1 MAALSSQSVG
11 ETSSTSLEGI
21 LLGAGNP
28 LLDISATVPKEFL
41 QKYNVKENDAILA
54 GEEHMSVYT
63 EMSEFNPQFIAG
75 GATQNSIRVAQ
86 WMMKVPGATSY
97 FGCVGSDAYATQ
109 MEEQAKAD
117 GVNVQYLVDDKQAT
131 GTCAVLI
138 TGEHRSLIAN
148 LAAANHFK
156 PEHLENA
163 VCKTIID
170 NAKFYYMAGFFLTVS
185 LESIMKIGAHAVEQ
199 KKTVIMNLSAPFIV
213 QFFWDQ
219 LNAALPFTDVM
230 FGNESEAEAF
240 GEKMEWGKDIE
251 TIAKNI
257 AAMPKASGFRSRTV
271 IITQGRDPTIV
282 VQNGV
287 VYNFPVDLLAPEQIV
302 DTNGAGDAFAGGY
315 LSELAKGSSLEKC
328 VHAGNWAARVII
340 QQSGCCYPAVCEY
353 E

>member
-1 MAALSSQSVG
+1 
-11 ETSSTSLEGI
+11 
-21 LLGAGNP
+21 
-28 LLDISATVPKEFL
+28 
-41 QKYNVKENDAILA
+41 
-54 GEEHMSVYT
+54 
-63 EMSEFNPQFIAG
+63 
-75 GATQNSIRVAQ
+75 
-86 WMMKVPGATSY
+86 
-97 FGCVGSDAYATQ
+97 
-109 MEEQAKAD
+109 
-117 GVNVQYLVDDKQAT
+117 
-131 GTCAVLI
+131 
-138 TGEHRSLIAN
+138 
-148 LAAANHFK
+148 
-156 PEHLENA
+156 
-163 VCKTIID
+163 
-170 NAKFYYMAGFFLTVS
+170 
-185 LESIMKIGAHAVEQ
+185 MKIGAHAVEQ